1 MLCLARKER
10 YLICVQGV
18 SITQRHTADA
28 SGPRDQLGP
37 ARHTAPQSA
46 KMEAHWEHWGG
57 GSMIGFTRPSSA
69 VTFGLCSANKARAV
83 DAS

>member
-57 GSMIGFTRPSSA
+57 GINDRFHQTK
-69 VTFGLCSANKARAV
+69 LCCHVWPLLS
-83 DAS
+83 